1 MLSHLVGS
9 VANVVKGKPSAPPSA
24 PAKSVPELL
33 AALAAVRA
41 RRAELERE
49 EQDILATTRLRL
61 REQQEALEAL
71 RRQVLD
77 SGIEIEGGH
86 AACAPPVSPSDASV
100 RQPEPSA
107 RRGD

>member
-9 VANVVKGKPSAPPSA
+9 VASVVKGKPSEAPSA

-33 AALAAVRA
+33 AALAVVRA

-49 EQDILATTRLRL
+49 EQDILAATRLRL

-77 SGIEIEGGH
+77 SGIEIEGSH
-86 AACAPPVSPSDASV
+86 SACDPPVRPSDASV
-100 RQPEPSA
+100 RQSEPSA
-107 RRGD
+107 LRDN

>member
-9 VANVVKGKPSAPPSA
+9 VAHAVKGKSPQSPQP
-24 PAKSVPELL
+24 KEVPELL

-49 EQDILATTRLRL
+49 EQDILAATRLRL
-61 REQQEALEAL
+61 REQQDALEAL
-71 RRQVLD
+71 RRQVLE
-77 SGIEIEGGH
+77 SGIDIDGDRP
-86 AACAPPVSPSDASV
+86 AACAPPVSPSDASA

-107 RRGD
+107 L